1 MQEMDIENDR
11 MIDPDALD
19 IEWLEHSNT
28 FDIYSSHLDD
38 MSKVRNVLKTN
49 LEEQKEEVKRV
60 QADLDLRI
68 RKTPKEFDLEK
79 VTENSISSAI
89 LTSPEY
95 QKAQD
100 EYFDIQKNLNVA
112 QDKVN
117 RAHTNVNTMLAKRT
131 ALQELNQLMR
141 MQYFATPMEARDLSY
156 EHHQKTKVKKEKV
169 KEKIKKVK
177 KVRSRKQ

>member
-1 MQEMDIENDR
+1 MHEMDIENDR

-19 IEWLEHSNT
+19 VEWLEHSNR

-38 MSKVRNVLKTN
+38 MSKTRNELKTD
-49 LEEQKEEVKRV
+49 LEKQKEEVKRV

-68 RKTPKEFDLEK
+68 RRDPKKFDLEK

-89 LTSPEY
+89 LTSTEY
-95 QKAQD
+95 QEAQD
-100 EYFDIQKNLNVA
+100 KYFDIQENLNKA

-117 RAHTNVNTMLAKRT
+117 RGHTNVNTMLAKRT

-141 MQYFATPMEARDLSY
+141 MQYFATPMEARDLSNEY
-156 EHHQKTKVKKEKV
+156 HNKVKAKKEKV
-169 KEKIKKVK
+169 KAKIKKRRRTK
-177 KVRSRKQ
+177 K